1 MLKRKKKN
9 MTLYPSNLYK
19 SENCTLTVY
28 KSKAEVKVLLLSTEH
43 TGVRIEDNYKRVP
56 ETIAFYNKTEYDVD
70 QMARRYSV
78 KARSFQWPLQ
88 VFFNILHL
96 VAINAWILYK
106 ECTRSKI
113 SREEFIFCLAEELA
127 GKTRTTFAKD
137 QTLHFCHLQCQKCEK
152 VAKWVIAKKI
162 EVIIIVYIAKRSYA
176 ENAQTTLSIFAKNVL
191 NRYDYPVPLML
202 LLFFSDNLKKDF
214 LFINNLFK
222 CEA

>member
-1 MLKRKKKN
+1 

-113 SREEFIFCLAEELA
+113 SREEFIFCLAEELT
-127 GKTRTTFAKD
+127 GENKD
-137 QTLHFCHLQCQKCEK
+137 NICQRSDTASFLSHSTSEVRKSCQ
-152 VAKWVIAKKI
+152 VDYCRKI

-176 ENAQTTLSIFAKNVL
+176 ENAETAFSIFAKNVL
-191 NRYDYPVPLML
+191 NRYDHPVPLTL
-202 LLFFSDNLKKDF
+202 LLFF
-214 LFINNLFK
+214 
-222 CEA
+222 